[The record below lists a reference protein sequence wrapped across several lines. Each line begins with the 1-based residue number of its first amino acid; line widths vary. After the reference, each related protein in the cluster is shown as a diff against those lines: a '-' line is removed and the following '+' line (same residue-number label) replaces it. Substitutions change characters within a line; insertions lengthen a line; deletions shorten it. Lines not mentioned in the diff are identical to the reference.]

1 MEKNIIITRESVNSQ
16 IDKLIAKYPHL
27 VVVLFNDTIVQLHG
41 DILVHRHYKKYVL
54 RQSYTIDIYIPLQ
67 SEKLPYV
74 VDTNHYIDP
83 DYHHYYQ
90 SGKLCLET
98 DTSILMRFL
107 DGFDL
112 IQWMQEYVET
122 YFFSYEYY
130 KRYGIFPFGERDHGW
145 RGIIQTYQEVLSAK
159 DMVETYKLMTY
170 VKQHPYKGH
179 MLCPC
184 GSNKRIRNC
193 HGTDM
198 LKFYQDKRLK
208 KILLNDIETIMREV
222 KGFEHRYNQQ
232 KAER

>member
-16 IDKLIAKYPHL
+16 IDKPIAKYPHH

-54 RQSYTIDIYIPLQ
+54 RQSYTIDIYIPLK

-90 SGKLCLET
+90 SGKLCLEK

-122 YFFSYEYY
+122 YFFS
-130 KRYGIFPFGERDHGW
+130 
-145 RGIIQTYQEVLSAK
+145 
-159 DMVETYKLMTY
+159 
-170 VKQHPYKGH
+170 
-179 MLCPC
+179 
-184 GSNKRIRNC
+184 
-193 HGTDM
+193 
-198 LKFYQDKRLK
+198 
-208 KILLNDIETIMREV
+208 
-222 KGFEHRYNQQ
+222 
-232 KAER
+232 